1 VIANYAVSSENG
13 EEFMVNDIGRLGAVG
28 ALGPFIV
35 GSGEQIA
42 DQLQEW
48 VEETDVDGFNV
59 AYAITPGTCEDIVV
73 HVIPVLRE
81 WGAYPASYAPDHCAR
96 SFTAEVTVPPSS
108 TKAQSS
114 ESAVPGRPH

>member
-1 VIANYAVSSENG
+1 VIANYAVSAENG

-59 AYAITPGTCEDIVV
+59 TYAITPGTCEDIVV

-81 WGAYPASYAPDHCAR
+81 WGAYPATYAPDHCAR
-96 SFTAEVTVPPSS
+96 SFTAEVTVSPSS
-108 TKAQSS
+108 TKAQPS